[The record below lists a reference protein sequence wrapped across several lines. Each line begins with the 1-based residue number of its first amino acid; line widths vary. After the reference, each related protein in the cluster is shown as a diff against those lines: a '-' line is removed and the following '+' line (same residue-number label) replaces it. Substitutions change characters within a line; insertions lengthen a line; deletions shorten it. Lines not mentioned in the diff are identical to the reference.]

1 MEINKIYNEDC
12 LETLNRMADNSVDCV
27 ITDPPYSGLVSKS
40 KGTGRFANTDN
51 HIEYD
56 DMSERAFLLFVKPIF
71 RELYRVMKLGSHLY
85 CFTDWKQLRN
95 MADSLEL
102 ASFKIVNI
110 VCWDKGHFGT
120 GAGYRSQSE
129 YLLVFSKGLPNTF
142 NLRNVGNVIKCS
154 RAKEAI
160 HPHQKPTELLKILV
174 ENSTKKGDLNCD
186 VRVNLIDFSILIH
199 WFDSNS
205 YPFGIDTNSDA
216 EINLSD
222 FSVMM
227 YYWTG

>member
-12 LETLNRMADNSVDCV
+12 LETLNRMADNSVDYV

-85 CFTDWKQLRN
+85 CFSDWKQLRN

-110 VCWDKGHFGT
+110 VCWDKG
-120 GAGYRSQSE
+120 S
-129 YLLVFSKGLPNTF
+129 
-142 NLRNVGNVIKCS
+142 
-154 RAKEAI
+154 
-160 HPHQKPTELLKILV
+160 
-174 ENSTKKGDLNCD
+174 
-186 VRVNLIDFSILIH
+186 
-199 WFDSNS
+199 
-205 YPFGIDTNSDA
+205 
-216 EINLSD
+216 LS
-222 FSVMM
+222 
-227 YYWTG
+227 